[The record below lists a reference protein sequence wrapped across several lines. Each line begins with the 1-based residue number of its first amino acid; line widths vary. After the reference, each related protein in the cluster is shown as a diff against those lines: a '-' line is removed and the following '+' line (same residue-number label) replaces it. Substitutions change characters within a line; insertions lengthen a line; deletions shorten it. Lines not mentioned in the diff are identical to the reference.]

1 MGTDLPI
8 DSNYGLHN
16 CTSILLLP
24 DADGISLVP
33 LRISVTAQKT
43 CAIYTMLRA
52 KVLYPYI
59 HES

>member
-1 MGTDLPI
+1 MGIDLPF
-8 DSNYGLHN
+8 DSDYGLDN
-16 CTSILLLP
+16 RTSILLLP

-33 LRISVTAQKT
+33 LRVSMTAQKT
-43 CAIYTMLRA
+43 YAIYTMLRA